1 MESAEIDG
9 IYVCFVCFDRK
20 YPINCNE
27 WFIVEVEK
35 EMYSIFIFLSTNILG
50 KRGGVNFF
58 FVFAPTDAMG
68 DDSLA
73 SVNRKSGCVATK
85 QAGDSVRLIANT
97 EPAEIGASDK

>member
-1 MESAEIDG
+1 M
-9 IYVCFVCFDRK
+9 
-20 YPINCNE
+20 
-27 WFIVEVEK
+27 
-35 EMYSIFIFLSTNILG
+35 
-50 KRGGVNFF
+50 NFF

-73 SVNRKSGCVATK
+73 SVNRESGCVATK